1 MNLSLGYESNFS
13 INIVCKSKKTL
24 NGLNQYPWVWFYQ
37 KMLEFGYKQ
46 SGGGDDT
53 LFFRLSSSN
62 KIVIFMVYVD
72 DILITRDD
80 YNFECSSF
88 TTCI

>member
-13 INIVCKSKKTL
+13 INIVCKIKKTL

-46 SGGGDDT
+46 SGGDDP